1 MFILLTEYI
10 DSLFH
15 DALFP
20 NSCSICAP
28 VGRIH
33 TSMHWN
39 CIYKSSMRH
48 SVVYIIIPCV
58 VLSVM
63 TEEASRF
70 FTMKFFLSAGVSGD
84 RKTCSIVRKVIGVQ

>member
-1 MFILLTEYI
+1 
-10 DSLFH
+10 
-15 DALFP
+15 
-20 NSCSICAP
+20 
-28 VGRIH
+28 
-33 TSMHWN
+33 
-39 CIYKSSMRH
+39 MRH